1 MYSPL
6 FWLIFVKYEL
16 LNPSPHFVEV
26 EMAVS
31 LFGNS
36 RFMESGWDEK
46 PEIV

>member
-1 MYSPL
+1 MYSRL

-36 RFMESGWDEK
+36 RLMESGWDEK